1 MATIGGQ
8 YLSITDLAKRM
19 TADDKIADVIDIL
32 TQTNEVL
39 DDMIWVEGNLP
50 TGHLTTIRTG
60 LPQAT
65 WRLLYQGAQP
75 QKSTTA
81 QITDTTG
88 MLETYSIVDK
98 DLADLNGNAADFR
111 LSEDEA
117 FLEGMNQQ
125 MAQTLFYGNI
135 AANPERFQGLAPRY
149 NTVQSAVA
157 ETANNVIDAGGTGS
171 TNTSVWLVVWG
182 KRTIHGIYPKGS
194 KAGLTHED
202 VSTPAPIDDG
212 AGGKYQAYQTKY
224 QWKCGLTVRDWRF
237 AVRIANI
244 DVPSLA
250 GESPVNLQRLFI
262 RAISKVP
269 SLKLGRPV
277 FYVNRAIKTWA
288 DIQQTEK
295 PTLGFHTVED
305 AQGNPLTAFRGI
317 PIRLVDQ
324 LLNTEARVV

>member
-1 MATIGGQ
+1 MATIGNS
-8 YLSITDLAKRM
+8 YLSLTDLAKRM
-19 TADDKIADVIDIL
+19 TADEKIADVIDIL
-32 TQTNEVL
+32 SQTNEVL
-39 DDMIWVEGNLP
+39 DDMVWVEGNLA

-81 QITDTTG
+81 QITDTCG

-98 DLADLNGNAADFR
+98 DLADLNGNASDFR

-125 MAQTLFYGNI
+125 MAQTLFYGNT
-135 AANPERFQGLAPRY
+135 AANPERFMGLAPRY
-149 NTVQSAVA
+149 SSLSATVPTSV
-157 ETANNVIDAGGTGS
+157 NVVDGGGSLS
-171 TNTSVWLVVWG
+171 TNTSVWLIVWG
-182 KRTIHGIYPKGS
+182 KRTIHGIYPKKS

-212 AGGKYQAYQTKY
+212 TGGKFQAYQTKY
-224 QWKCGLTVRDWRF
+224 QWKCGLTVRDWRY

-244 DVPSLA
+244 DVNLLS
-250 GESPVNLQRLFI
+250 GGSPVNLQRLFI
-262 RAISKVP
+262 RAIAKVP

-277 FYVNRAIKTWA
+277 FYMNRAVKTWA

-305 AQGNPLTAFRGI
+305 AQGNPMSAFRGI
-317 PIRLVDQ
+317 PIRLCDQ
-324 LLNTEARVV
+324 LLNNEAKVS

>member
-1 MATIGGQ
+1 MATIGNS
-8 YLSITDLAKRM
+8 YLSLTDLAKRM
-19 TADDKIADVIDIL
+19 TADEKIADVIDIL
-32 TQTNEVL
+32 SQTNEVL
-39 DDMIWVEGNLP
+39 DDMVWVEGNLA

-81 QITDTTG
+81 QITDTCG

-98 DLADLNGNAADFR
+98 DLADLNGNASDFR

-125 MAQTLFYGNI
+125 MAQTLFYGNT
-135 AANPERFQGLAPRY
+135 AANPERFMGLAPRY
-149 NTVQSAVA
+149 SSLSATVPTSV
-157 ETANNVIDAGGTGS
+157 NVIDGGGSLS
-171 TNTSVWLVVWG
+171 TNTSVWLIVWG
-182 KRTIHGIYPKGS
+182 KRTIHGIYPKKS

-212 AGGKYQAYQTKY
+212 TGGKFQAYQTKY
-224 QWKCGLTVRDWRF
+224 QWKCGLTVRDWRY

-244 DVPSLA
+244 DVSLLS
-250 GESPVNLQRLFI
+250 GGSPVNLQRLFI
-262 RAISKVP
+262 RAIAKVP

-277 FYVNRAIKTWA
+277 FYMNRAVKTWA

-305 AQGNPLTAFRGI
+305 AQGNPLSAFRGI
-317 PIRLVDQ
+317 PIRLCDQ
-324 LLNTEARVV
+324 LLNSEAKVS